1 MISFF
6 RKIRQKLLS
15 ENKLTR
21 YLIYAFGEIALVMIG
36 ILLALQVNNWNEDR
50 KGQKKEEAFLS
61 QLQIEFV
68 ENKAQFEKIT
78 AFHVKSLKS
87 CEWMLSNQPF
97 KTVSLDSLRYHSLW
111 SRTSYTFDPSQSSI
125 VSLVNTGAIELIQ
138 DEELRATLV
147 AWPDLMVDYLEE
159 EKEMRAFTVN
169 HVIPF
174 TLDHFK
180 LYTEEERFDAVLD
193 FDQKQLDKYLNLIA
207 RKKRML
213 QAILTGLA
221 DQENADS
228 KNENNQVVEAMD
240 LIIAKTK
247 SKE

>member
-1 MISFF
+1 M
-6 RKIRQKLLS
+6 
-15 ENKLTR
+15 
-21 YLIYAFGEIALVMIG
+21 IYALGEIGLVMIG

-50 KGQKKEEAFLS
+50 KNIKKEETFLR
-61 QLQIEFV
+61 QIHIEFD
-68 ENKAQFEKIT
+68 ENKAQFEKIK
-78 AFHVKSLKS
+78 AFHFKSLRS

-125 VSLVNTGAIELIQ
+125 VSLVNTGAIELIRE
-138 DEELRATLV
+138 EELWAALV

-174 TLDHFK
+174 SLDHFK
-180 LYTEEERFDAVLD
+180 LYTEEERFDAVLN

-213 QAILTGLA
+213 QAILIGLA
-221 DQENADS
+221 DQEHADNR
-228 KNENNQVVEAMD
+228 NENSQVVEAID
-240 LIIAKTK
+240 LIISKTK
-247 SKE
+247 SKD